1 MPKANK
7 LLFIVSLTI
16 AVAVIFM
23 AVFFIFKI
31 NNSRVKNT
39 HHYYTLER
47 YLEIQSQVHDRMYI
61 LIGDIRNRCQN
72 KPEDIKLYVDY
83 VENLHKEVII
93 LGNDNRLIKI
103 TINTNN
109 PESLQWITERL
120 IWVIQPIDE
129 ISNGKANVLI
139 FMMTSEIEYLHG
151 SLRCLAGDKFVESLE
166 QVKIFTK
173 KFQK

>member
-7 LLFIVSLTI
+7 LLFIVALII

-23 AVFFIFKI
+23 TVLFIFNI

-39 HHYYTLER
+39 HHYTLER
-47 YLEIQSQVHDRMYI
+47 YLEISSQIHERMYV
-61 LIGDIRNRCQN
+61 LIEDIRNHCQN

-93 LGNDNRLIKI
+93 LSNDNRLAKI
-103 TINTNN
+103 TINAND
-109 PESLQWITERL
+109 PKSLQWITERL
-120 IWVIQPIDE
+120 IWVMQPMDE
-129 ISNGKANVLI
+129 ISNGKAI
-139 FMMTSEIEYLHG
+139 MFIIMMNQEMEYLHG
-151 SLRCLAGDKFVESLE
+151 SLRRLAGDKFVESLE
-166 QVKIFTK
+166 RVEIFTK